1 MKIAVVGAGYVGLSN
16 AILHAYR
23 HDVVLLE
30 LDGARVA
37 AINAGKSPIQ
47 DPEVESALA
56 GDGIR
61 LRATTDPLEAYQGA
75 DFVVIATPTNY
86 DPATN
91 LFDTR
96 SVELSCS

>member
-37 AINAGKSPIQ
+37 AINAG
-47 DPEVESALA
+47 ESGGLSSSFATSS
-56 GDGIR
+56 R
-61 LRATTDPLEAYQGA
+61 LRRRFRPWYVASAAIGP
-75 DFVVIATPTNY
+75 
-86 DPATN
+86 
-91 LFDTR
+91 
-96 SVELSCS
+96 